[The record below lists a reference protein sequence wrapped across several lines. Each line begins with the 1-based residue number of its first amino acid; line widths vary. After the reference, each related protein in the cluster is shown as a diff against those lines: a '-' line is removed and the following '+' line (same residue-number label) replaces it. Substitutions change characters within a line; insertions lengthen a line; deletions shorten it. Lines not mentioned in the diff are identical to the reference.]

1 MIWEMELIE
10 KRQDYILKIGI
21 TGEHLSNAVEG
32 VEKDLKLW
40 EDWLTKGD
48 LGVEL
53 KRDLKILIREMNIKW
68 KLIKKK

>member
-10 KRQDYILKIGI
+10 KRRDYVLRTGI
-21 TGEHLSNAVEG
+21 TDEHLSNAVEG

-40 EDWLTKGD
+40 EDWLAKGD

>member
-1 MIWEMELIE
+1 M
-10 KRQDYILKIGI
+10 RTGI
-21 TGEHLSNAVEG
+21 TDEHLSNAVEG

-40 EDWLTKGD
+40 EDWLIKGN

-68 KLIKKK
+68 KLIKKKMN